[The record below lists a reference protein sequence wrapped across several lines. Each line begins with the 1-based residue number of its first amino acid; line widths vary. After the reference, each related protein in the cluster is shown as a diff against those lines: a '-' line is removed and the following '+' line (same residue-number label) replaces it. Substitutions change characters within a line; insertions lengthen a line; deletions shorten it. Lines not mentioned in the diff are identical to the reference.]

1 MALYGRASS
10 STYNRL
16 FLASGQISHLLAYIP
31 RPFFHRVAFSAPSCF
46 NTPAPIL
53 AAWLFVPFLASTP
66 RYVLSTAW
74 LFKPLL
80 LLYPR
85 AALGRVAFSAPSR
98 FYAPHRS
105 WPRGLFSPISLQSP
119 APIIRAGLF
128 SPFSV
133 SISHLHRKCSLYMD
147 MFCHHTQKNSLIKV
161 CLFDK
166 FFTVL

>member
-1 MALYGRASS
+1 MSLVRFRFWAFINFKYQFLFHYSHYGTIWPCFKFYVQPVPDFGANITSPCLYTPSRSRMCGFF
-10 STYNRL
+10 ST
-16 FLASGQISHLLAYIP
+16 F
-31 RPFFHRVAFSAPSCF
+31 
-46 NTPAPIL
+46 
-53 AAWLFVPFLASTP
+53 
-66 RYVLSTAW
+66 
-74 LFKPLL
+74 L

-85 AALGRVAFSAPSR
+85 AALGRVAFSALSR
-98 FYAPHRS
+98 FYT
-105 WPRGLFSPISLQSP
+105 P
-119 APIIRAGLF
+119 APIIGAWLF